1 MKPIFPIFSLLVLA
15 SMAACGV
22 SPGASPG
29 PVASP
34 MPYPTASATPSLPA
48 VTAVEQI
55 TLQPGVEPSQD
66 AQDTAALQEV
76 LKNSTFTA
84 PNYNKTITL
93 RDGKFEAG
101 TGADYLL
108 VQMLPQMAF
117 GDLNQDGQ
125 IEGAVLLGENGGGSG
140 VFVSLIAVTLK
151 GGVPVQ
157 AGTAL
162 VDDRPKIRGLSIKD
176 GQIILDALIHGP
188 ADAMVNPTLP
198 VIETYQIVSGDLV
211 LTRLVS
217 KTPDGQ
223 DRTINISSPAG
234 QAEVKGSVKVTGTM
248 SIAPLEKNLL
258 YRIYDENGKK
268 LAEGPF
274 PLKAGRP
281 GVKVAFENTIR
292 IPPIAS
298 GSAIRLELSDSSLKD
313 GSQQAL
319 TSVFLVTK

>member
-1 MKPIFPIFSLLVLA
+1 M
-15 SMAACGV
+15 
-22 SPGASPG
+22 
-29 PVASP
+29 
-34 MPYPTASATPSLPA
+34 
-48 VTAVEQI
+48 
-55 TLQPGVEPSQD
+55 
-66 AQDTAALQEV
+66 
-76 LKNSTFTA
+76 
-84 PNYNKTITL
+84 
-93 RDGKFEAG
+93 
-101 TGADYLL
+101 
-108 VQMLPQMAF
+108 
-117 GDLNQDGQ
+117 
-125 IEGAVLLGENGGGSG
+125 
-140 VFVSLIAVTLK
+140 
-151 GGVPVQ
+151 
-157 AGTAL
+157 
-162 VDDRPKIRGLSIKD
+162 
-176 GQIILDALIHGP
+176 IHGP